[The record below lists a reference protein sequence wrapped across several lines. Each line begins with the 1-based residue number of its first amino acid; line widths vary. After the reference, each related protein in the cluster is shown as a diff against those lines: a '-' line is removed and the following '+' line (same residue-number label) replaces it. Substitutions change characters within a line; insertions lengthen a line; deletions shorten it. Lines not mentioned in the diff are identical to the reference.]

1 MADGPLGS
9 NVMAT
14 KRKPAKRKAQTPR
27 RPRRKSSAPPP
38 EPHIKREP
46 VDPNEV
52 QLVRGKGTEKSGGG
66 SGGHYWHIEIGNKR
80 VGNIFINIIECEL
93 YGEHPSV
100 LIHLNKDQRG
110 KQIGR
115 VAYRLACEESGY
127 DKVYAHMRKSNLASR
142 RAAEEAGFKAL
153 DDKRIQLTMLWERRA
168 QN

>member
-1 MADGPLGS
+1 MASGPPGS

-14 KRKPAKRKAQTPR
+14 KRKPAKRKAKTPR

-46 VDPNEV
+46 IDPKDV

-66 SGGHYWHIEIGNKR
+66 PGGHYWHIETGDKR
-80 VGNIFINIIECEL
+80 AGNIFINIIECEL

-100 LIHLNKDQRG
+100 QIHLNKDQRG

-115 VAYRLACEESGY
+115 VAYRLAWKRVGIIRSTLTCANPTLPRAGPQ
-127 DKVYAHMRKSNLASR
+127 RRLALKHSTTS
-142 RAAEEAGFKAL
+142 EF
-153 DDKRIQLTMLWERRA
+153 
-168 QN
+168 N